1 MPVTTKTIAIDHGWK
16 ALRER
21 VHKLGDTGAI
31 CRVGVQG
38 PPAAANHQRARISVA
53 QIANVQEYGKR
64 IWQPKRKRWVI
75 IPARSFMGATVD
87 IFQDAIAKREAAFAY
102 AVMLGKLD
110 LRTALEA
117 FGAYVVG
124 LIQQRIADRI
134 PPKNSPYTIAKKGSD
149 VPLIDTG
156 QLRGSITYI
165 IEGA

>member
-1 MPVTTKTIAIDHGWK
+1 MPATTKTIEIDHGWK
-16 ALRER
+16 ALKQR
-21 VHKLGDTGAI
+21 VHRLGDTGAI

-38 PPAAANHQRARISVA
+38 PPAAANHQNARISVA
-53 QIANVQEYGKR
+53 QIADVQEYGRR

-87 IFQDAIAKREAAFAY
+87 IFAEAIAKREAAFAY
-102 AVMLGKLD
+102 GVLIGKFD

-117 FGAYVVG
+117 FGSYVVG

-134 PPKNSPYTIAKKGSD
+134 LPANAPYTIAKKKSD
-149 VPLIDTG
+149 VPLIDSG
-156 QLRGSITYI
+156 QLRSSITYI